1 MRTLG
6 SYIVFSLFALLALAG
21 CAGHQKAVQQSA
33 PPSVTGVN
41 REAALDHY
49 LNGLLLD
56 QKEDYPSAILEYQ
69 DALRYDPDPAIYHDL
84 AKDYSILGKNALAV
98 ENAREA
104 VRLSPSNRTYRE
116 TLAEICVRSLDVD
129 RAIGEYQNITKLDP
143 DYQQA
148 WYNLARLLQIRDRSK
163 ALEVFQ
169 KIVDR
174 FGPDPDALNQIAQ
187 TYTAMRKYDKALAA
201 LKEMLKLDPTNTE
214 MKKNLADTYLLLD
227 SADAALRV
235 YQDILEDYPDN
246 ILLRASIAHAYLL
259 KGDRERAIGQ
269 CEIVM
274 SRDSASVE
282 DQIRFGQVF
291 ATFVE
296 KDSTVAPVARQLF
309 QQIQQRHPND
319 WRPYWVLGAIANI
332 MKDDSGAAAN
342 FKVVTKLAN
351 WNADGWVG
359 VASVLFDRG
368 DVQQAIDILEEAK
381 KYVPNEYRIYFLLG
395 ISYQRQHQDIEA
407 VQALERAITMNENS
421 VDAIGSLAMVYN
433 EMQRYEQSDSL
444 YERALKLDPN
454 NHLIL
459 NNYGY
464 SLSERGLQLERALEM
479 SKRAVDQQPTNQSYL
494 DTKGWI
500 YFRLGQYREAEQLI
514 LKAIE
519 LGSKSP
525 VLHEHLGDVYY
536 KMNQK
541 VKALEFWRKALEFD
555 RMNQRLIDKV
565 QRGTQ

>member
-1 MRTLG
+1 M
-6 SYIVFSLFALLALAG
+6 
-21 CAGHQKAVQQSA
+21 
-33 PPSVTGVN
+33 
-41 REAALDHY
+41 DHY

-69 DALRYDPDPAIYHDL
+69 DAIRYDPNPAIYHNL
-84 AKDYSILGKNALAV
+84 AKDYSILGKNALAA

-104 VRLSPSNRTYRE
+104 VRREPSSRTYHE
-116 TLAEICVRSLDVD
+116 TLAEILVRSFDVE
-129 RAIGEYQNITKLDP
+129 RAIVEYQEITKLDP
-143 DYQQA
+143 NYQQA
-148 WYNLARLLQIRDRSK
+148 WYNLARLLQLKDPAK

-174 FGPDPDALNQIAQ
+174 FGPDLDALNQIAQ
-187 TYTAMRKYDKALAA
+187 TYTVMKKFDKALAA
-201 LKEMLKLDPTNTE
+201 LKEMLKLDPTNAE
-214 MKKNLADTYLLLD
+214 MKKTLADTYLLLD
-227 SADAALRV
+227 STDAALRI
-235 YQDILEDYPDN
+235 YQEILEVYPDN

-259 KGDRERAIGQ
+259 KSDHEHAIEQ

-274 SRDSASVE
+274 AKDSTSVE

-296 KDSTVAPVARQLF
+296 KDSVVAPVARQLF

-319 WRPYWVLGAIANI
+319 WRPYWFLGAIANT
-332 MKDDSGAAAN
+332 MKDDSSAALN
-342 FKVVTKLAN
+342 FKMVTKLAN

-395 ISYQRQHQDIEA
+395 ISYQRQHQNIEA
-407 VQALERAITMNENS
+407 VQALERAIRMNETS

-433 EMQRYEQSDSL
+433 EMKRYEESDSL
-444 YERALKLDPN
+444 YERALKLDPD

-464 SLSERGLQLERALEM
+464 SLSERGLQLQRALEM

-500 YFRLGQYREAEQLI
+500 YYQLGQYKDAEQLI

-519 LGSKSP
+519 LGSTSP

-541 VKALEFWRKALEFD
+541 EKALEFWRKALEFD
-555 RMNQRLIDKV
+555 KTNQRLIDKV
-565 QRGTQ
+565 QRGAL